1 MRTPV
6 KKKTMKI
13 IAQNKKA
20 FFDYDILEKIEAG
33 IVLTGDEVKSLRAGQ
48 VSMVG
53 SFAAIRNGEMTLVNC
68 RISPY
73 EKAYQKK
80 DEEAAARTRVLLLHK
95 RQTLKLLGEIAQK
108 GITVVPLMFYFNDK
122 SKIKVQLG
130 VAKHK
135 KAPDKKKELKERD
148 IKRET
153 SRAMREKF

>member
-153 SRAMREKF
+153 SRAMRENP